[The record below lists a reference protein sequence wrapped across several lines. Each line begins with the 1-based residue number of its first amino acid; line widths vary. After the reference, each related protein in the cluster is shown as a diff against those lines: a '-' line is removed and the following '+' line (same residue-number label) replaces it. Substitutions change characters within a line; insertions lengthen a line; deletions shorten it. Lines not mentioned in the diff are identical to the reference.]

1 MDKFVFFFKSAG
13 FQFFGVFFE
22 NNQILNESISCISFF
37 MQEFANNKGAD
48 QPAHPHG
55 LISAFAVQICESI
68 SRIAMSKIT
77 KFWLVSVADETGFSL
92 AL

>member
-1 MDKFVFFFKSAG
+1 MFFFI
-13 FQFFGVFFE
+13 FE
-22 NNQILNESISCISFF
+22 NNQIFIFGINESISCISFF

-48 QPAHPHG
+48 QPGHPHG
-55 LISAFAVQICESI
+55 LISAFVVQICESI